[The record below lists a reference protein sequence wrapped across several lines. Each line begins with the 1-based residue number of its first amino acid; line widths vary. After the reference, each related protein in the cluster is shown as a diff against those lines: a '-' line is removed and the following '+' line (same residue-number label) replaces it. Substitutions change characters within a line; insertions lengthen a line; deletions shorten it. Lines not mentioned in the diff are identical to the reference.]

1 MVKKTSSDD
10 HREQLLLDVGVS
22 LRVLLQAFDLAREK
36 VAREQKLHP
45 TDMRCLAYLERVGE
59 PVSPKDIIGELGLT
73 SGSGTAL
80 LDRLEGAGYIARI
93 PNAQDRRS
101 ILISLT
107 NEARASLMR
116 YREMEAVFRGATV
129 GLSEPDLVKIGK
141 FLEDMS
147 IAAKRLLD

>member
-1 MVKKTSSDD
+1 MAKKTSSDD
-10 HREQLLLDVGVS
+10 RREQLLLDVGVS
-22 LRVLLQAFDLAREK
+22 LRVLLQAFDLAR

-107 NEARASLMR
+107 NEARAPLMR

>member
-1 MVKKTSSDD
+1 MAKKASSDD

-80 LDRLEGAGYIARI
+80 LDRLEVAGYIARI

-107 NEARASLMR
+107 NEARAPLMR

-129 GLSEPDLVKIGK
+129 GLSEADLVKIGK